1 MLGKQ
6 SKGQSW
12 NNCEY
17 FDNNGSDLEQVVV
30 VVESKEVGKQ
40 EEGKDGRFL
49 RVAANIASLRPFGES
64 GLLRNAVIL
73 SATV

>member
-1 MLGKQ
+1 MKQ

-17 FDNNGSDLEQVVV
+17 VDSNDSDLEQVVV

-40 EEGKDGRFL
+40 EEEEF
-49 RVAANIASLRPFGES
+49 S
-64 GLLRNAVIL
+64 IL
-73 SATV
+73 VVDVRIPLCS